1 MYATYQTTDNK
12 TFTNLQKAIAHEF
25 HYLFPITFKKKPELN
40 TTYVY
45 HINNGDDIDKGCIKR
60 WLELF
65 SMLKGEQPNYS
76 PLANGL
82 PLTFSIELGVLVN
95 DEIVLFNQVKL
106 ETGYVSTLESD
117 GFIAPSII
125 YGNSYS

>member
-1 MYATYQTTDNK
+1 M
-12 TFTNLQKAIAHEF
+12 
-25 HYLFPITFKKKPELN
+25 
-40 TTYVY
+40 Y